1 MPSTEMQNPLL
12 SEWAG
17 ALELPP
23 FEAIRPDHFR
33 PAFDR
38 ALADH
43 RAEIDAIAENPAPP
57 DFENTIAA
65 LERSGRRLE
74 RVAGV
79 FFVLAGAD
87 TSDEI
92 EAIER
97 DISPLLARHNNALY
111 LNRALYSR
119 IADLYD
125 RRDTLSLD
133 AEQARV
139 LERYHTRFVR
149 SGAALD
155 KKAQD
160 RLAAINERL
169 ASVGTQFGQNVLADE
184 KSFVMVLE
192 ESDLAGLPDFARVA
206 ARAAADERGHPGKYV
221 ITLARSSIET
231 FLQFSARRDLRE
243 KAFQAWISRG
253 ENGGATD
260 NRALIAEMVALRA
273 ERAKLLGF
281 ANFADYRLDDQ
292 MAKTPQAAR
301 QLLDE
306 VWGRALTKAAVE
318 RDALQA
324 MIAEEGGNFALA
336 PHDWRYYTEKL
347 RKARYDLDEAEIKP
361 YFQLDKMIEAA
372 FETARRL
379 FGLSFKRVDAALYH
393 PDARAWNVTD
403 AQGRHV
409 ALFIG
414 DYFARPSKHSGAWMT
429 SLRDQEKLTG
439 NIRPIVLNICNF
451 SKPAAGEPAL
461 LSFDDARTLF
471 HEFGHALHGMLSDV
485 TYPLI
490 AGTAVPSDFVELPSQ
505 LYEHWLEVPEILQ
518 KYALHASTGEPMPK
532 ALLDRLLATRT
543 FNQGFATI
551 EYTACALV
559 DLDLHSLPDATALDV
574 AAFERKDL
582 ERIAMPPEIVM
593 RHRLPHFQHLF
604 SGGGYAAGYYSYMWS
619 EVLDADAFAA
629 FEETGNAFDPAT
641 AKRLRDYVYSAG
653 NRRDPADAYKAFR
666 GRLPTVDALLKKRG
680 LVEVHGAVF
689 NRLAGGCLL
698 KTGKPNDLAQCG
710 PSPRCC
716 GRAACGRRRGRA
728 RDPCRRRQC
737 HRSDARNGC
746 VHRGGLSAHEPH
758 WRRRFLAGPGA
769 VRPRAGADGRRS
781 GRRQGDTAALS

>member
-1 MPSTEMQNPLL
+1 MPSADNENPLL

-23 FEAIRPDHFR
+23 FQAIKPGHFR

-38 ALADH
+38 ALAEH
-43 RAEIDAIAENPAPP
+43 RAEIDAIAANPAPP

-65 LERSGRRLE
+65 LERGGRALE
-74 RVAGV
+74 RVASV

-92 EAIER
+92 EAVER
-97 DISPLLARHNNALY
+97 DVSPLLARHNNALY
-111 LNRALYSR
+111 LNRALYAR
-119 IADLYD
+119 IADLYT
-125 RRDTLSLD
+125 RRDALSLD

-139 LERYHTRFVR
+139 LERYHARFVR
-149 SGAALD
+149 SGAAVE
-155 KKAQD
+155 KPTQD

-169 ASVGTQFGQNVLADE
+169 ASLGTQFGQNVLSDE

-192 ESDLAGLPDFARVA
+192 ESDLAGLPDFAMAA
-206 ARAAADERGHPGKYV
+206 ARAAADDRGHPGKYV
-221 ITLARSSIET
+221 ITLARSSVET
-231 FLQFSARRDLRE
+231 FLQFSSRRDLRE
-243 KAFQAWISRG
+243 KAFQAWIARG
-253 ENGGATD
+253 ENGGETD
-260 NRALIAEMVALRA
+260 NRTLIAGMVALRA

-301 QLLDE
+301 KLLDE
-306 VWGRALTKAAVE
+306 VWSKALTKAAVE
-318 RDALQA
+318 RDSLQA

-336 PHDWRYYTEKL
+336 PHDWRYYAEKL

-361 YFQLDKMIEAA
+361 YFQLEKIIEAA
-372 FETARRL
+372 FETAQRL

-393 PDARAWNVTD
+393 PDVRAWNVSD
-403 AQGRHV
+403 AKGNRV

-485 TYPLI
+485 TYPLL

-505 LYEHWLEVPEILQ
+505 LYEHWLEVPEVLQ
-518 KYALHASTGEPMPK
+518 EYALHARTGQPMPK

-559 DLDLHSLPDATALDV
+559 DLDLHSLEDAQALDV
-574 AAFERKDL
+574 TAFERKDL
-582 ERIAMPPEIVM
+582 EHIAMPAEIVM

-653 NRRDPADAYKAFR
+653 NRRDPEDAYKAFR

-680 LVEVHGAVF
+680 LVGVS
-689 NRLAGGCLL
+689 
-698 KTGKPNDLAQCG
+698 T
-710 PSPRCC
+710 
-716 GRAACGRRRGRA
+716 A
-728 RDPCRRRQC
+728 R
-737 HRSDARNGC
+737 
-746 VHRGGLSAHEPH
+746 
-758 WRRRFLAGPGA
+758 
-769 VRPRAGADGRRS
+769 
-781 GRRQGDTAALS
+781 

>member
-12 SEWAG
+12 AEWAG

-23 FEAIRPDHFR
+23 FEAIRPGHFR

-43 RAEIDAIAENPAPP
+43 RAEIDIIAENPTPA

-65 LERSGRRLE
+65 LERSGRALE
-74 RVAGV
+74 RVASV

-125 RRDTLSLD
+125 RRDTLALN

-149 SGAALD
+149 SGAALE

-169 ASVGTQFGQNVLADE
+169 ASVGTQFGQNVLSDE

-192 ESDLAGLPDFARVA
+192 ESDLAGLPDFAR
-206 ARAAADERGHPGKYV
+206 AAAQAAAEERGHSGKYV
-221 ITLARSSIET
+221 ITLARSSVET

-243 KAFQAWISRG
+243 KAFQAWIARG

-260 NRALIAEMVALRA
+260 NRGLIAEMVALRA
-273 ERAKLLGF
+273 ERARLLGF

-292 MAKTPQAAR
+292 MAKTPQAVR
-301 QLLDE
+301 ELLDE
-306 VWGRALTKAAVE
+306 VWGRALTKAAAE

-347 RKARYDLDEAEIKP
+347 RKARYDLDETEIKP
-361 YFQLDKMIEAA
+361 HFQLENMIEAA

-379 FGLSFKRVDAALYH
+379 FGLSFDRVDAALYH

-429 SLRDQEKLTG
+429 SLRDQEKITG
-439 NIRPIVLNICNF
+439 NVRPIVLNVCNF
-451 SKPAAGEPAL
+451 SKPASGEAAL

-518 KYALHASTGEPMPK
+518 KYALHAGTGEPLPK

-559 DLDLHSLPDATALDV
+559 DLDLHSLPNAAALDV

-666 GRLPTVDALLKKRG
+666 GRLPSIDALLKKRG
-680 LVEVHGAVF
+680 LG
-689 NRLAGGCLL
+689 
-698 KTGKPNDLAQCG
+698 
-710 PSPRCC
+710 
-716 GRAACGRRRGRA
+716 
-728 RDPCRRRQC
+728 
-737 HRSDARNGC
+737 DA
-746 VHRGGLSAHEPH
+746 
-758 WRRRFLAGPGA
+758 
-769 VRPRAGADGRRS
+769 
-781 GRRQGDTAALS
+781 TASSR

>member
-1 MPSTEMQNPLL
+1 MPSTDMQNPLL
-12 SEWAG
+12 SEWSG

-23 FEAIRPDHFR
+23 FEAIKPGHFR

-38 ALADH
+38 VLAEH
-43 RAEIDAIAENPAPP
+43 RAEIDAIAADPAPP

-65 LERSGRRLE
+65 LERSGRALE

-92 EAIER
+92 EAVER

-111 LNRALYSR
+111 LNRDIYAR
-119 IADLYD
+119 IASLYV
-125 RRDTLSLD
+125 RRDVLSLD
-133 AEQARV
+133 GEQARV

-149 SGAALD
+149 SGAALEQA
-155 KKAQD
+155 AQD
-160 RLAAINERL
+160 RLALINERL
-169 ASVGTQFGQNVLADE
+169 ASLGTQFGQNVLADE
-184 KSFVMVLE
+184 KSFAMVLE
-192 ESDLAGLPDFARVA
+192 ESDLAGLPDFARAA

-243 KAFQAWISRG
+243 KAFRAWIARG

-273 ERAKLLGF
+273 ERARLLGF
-281 ANFADYRLDDQ
+281 ASFADYRLDDQ
-292 MAKTPQAAR
+292 MAKTPQAVR
-301 QLLDE
+301 QLLDD
-306 VWGRALTKAAVE
+306 VWGRALTKASGE

-324 MIAEEGGNFALA
+324 LIAEEGGNFALA
-336 PHDWRYYTEKL
+336 PHDWRYYAEKL

-361 YFQLDKMIEAA
+361 YFQLEKIIEAA
-372 FETARRL
+372 FETAHRL
-379 FGLSFKRVDAALYH
+379 FGLSFKRAEAPLYH
-393 PDARAWNVTD
+393 SDARAWSVTD
-403 AQGRHV
+403 AQGHHV

-439 NIRPIVLNICNF
+439 DIRPIILNICNF
-451 SKPAAGEPAL
+451 SKPAVGQPAL

-471 HEFGHALHGMLSDV
+471 HEFGQALHGMLSDV

-505 LYEHWLEVPEILQ
+505 LYEHWLEVPEVLQ
-518 KYALHASTGEPMPK
+518 KYALHARTGEPMPK

-543 FNQGFATI
+543 FNQGFATV

-559 DLDLHSLPDATALDV
+559 DLDLHSLPDAEALDV

-582 ERIAMPPEIVM
+582 EHIAMPPEIVM

-680 LVEVHGAVF
+680 LV
-689 NRLAGGCLL
+689 
-698 KTGKPNDLAQCG
+698 
-710 PSPRCC
+710 
-716 GRAACGRRRGRA
+716 
-728 RDPCRRRQC
+728 
-737 HRSDARNGC
+737 
-746 VHRGGLSAHEPH
+746 
-758 WRRRFLAGPGA
+758 
-769 VRPRAGADGRRS
+769 
-781 GRRQGDTAALS
+781 DTAASSR